1 VNHFAGTQYD
11 GTVIIGGKF
20 TAINV
25 GGTFEFIYNIAL
37 LSLQGGVWK
46 VAYVGGSPLGDPG
59 ADGWQGVVNNND
71 PDDPDVGVFSIT
83 PFPANSLTGLAS
95 GGGGAV
101 GFLSAGFLVGGKIT
115 DVLGEGSGFL
125 PQTGYFNLIPFFCN
139 TASPLA
145 SAQVLDE
152 GLAIGATPPQPKA
165 DGAVCG
171 CLFDATYQYMWLT
184 GNGFERVKDNGSST
198 TQLVPPN
205 CQGFVLFYPVGLS
218 PGDSAW
224 GQLGA
229 IAPSSF
235 GTAFQYDIKP
245 STTLANHIVCMGDQ
259 MFLKDITVP
268 TAGNASYTA
277 IGSFPSTPVAVGF
290 PVGVQGYFN
299 SILRNVTI
307 TTPTGSVTGDFFVYN
322 GGGGGDGRQYVG
334 YMTTATGTTVNPLD
348 PIPCGPNSVAL
359 GTIRPSY
366 GINNLITPTVLTIG
380 GDLGEY
386 NYDAQ
391 THSDIRFTT
400 TAPVFFKIPAGT
412 ANITK
417 ADFNQPYQSQSYI
430 ASSDLASWVQIGEKN
445 PNLTYSP

>member
-46 VAYVGGSPLGDPG
+46 VAYVGGAPLGDPG
-59 ADGWQGVVNNND
+59 ANGWAGIVNNND
-71 PDDPDVGVFSIT
+71 TDDPDVGVFSIT
-83 PFPANSLTGLAS
+83 PFPANSLSGLSA

-101 GFLSAGFLVGGKIT
+101 GFLSAGFLVGGQFT

-125 PQTGYFNLIPFFCN
+125 NQTGYFNLVPFFCN

-145 SAQVLDE
+145 PAQVQDE
-152 GLAIGATPPQPKA
+152 GLIIGATPPQPKA
-165 DGAVCG
+165 QGAVCG

-184 GNGFERVKDNGSST
+184 GNGFEVVKDNGSSSQ
-198 TQLVPPN
+198 QLVPN
-205 CQGFVLFYPVGLS
+205 ACQGFVLFYPVGLN

-229 IAPSSF
+229 IAPTASP
-235 GTAFQYDIKP
+235 TAFQYDIKP

-268 TAGNASYTA
+268 TAGNASYTQ
-277 IGSFPSTPVAVGF
+277 IGTVSVPVAVGF
-290 PVGVQGYFN
+290 PIGVQGYFN
-299 SILRNVTI
+299 SILRNVT
-307 TTPTGSVTGDFFVYN
+307 TTLPSGSVTGDFFVYF

-334 YMTTATGTTVNPLD
+334 YMTTATGTTVNPLA
-348 PIPCGPNSVAL
+348 PIPCGPNSVSI
-359 GTIRPSY
+359 GTVRPSY
-366 GINNLITPTVLTIG
+366 GINNLISPTSLTIG

-386 NYDAQ
+386 NYDA
-391 THSDIRFTT
+391 TIHSNIDFTT
-400 TAPVFFKIPAGT
+400 TPPVFYKIPAGT

-417 ADFNQPYQSQSYI
+417 ARFNDRYQAQSYI
-430 ASSDLASWVQIGEKN
+430 ASSDLLSWVQVGGSN
-445 PNLTYSP
+445 PNIAYL